1 MSVFSKFSPR
11 LQQAIVARLGWTAL
25 RPVQELA
32 GEALLGGAN
41 AVVLAPTAGGK
52 TEASI
57 FPTLSILLDNPAA
70 GVGALYIAPIKALL
84 NNQAERLG
92 LYSEMVG
99 LRRFVWHGDTT
110 SHERR
115 GFLREPADLLMTTPE
130 SLEVMLVSESI
141 DTRQLFGD
149 LRVVIIDEVH
159 ALAGTDRGAHLLSV
173 IERIARVS
181 RHDVQ
186 RVGLSATVG
195 NPAAILGWLQ
205 GTSTRP
211 ATIVDPPKQPVRRQL
226 LVSRRPELADLARDA
241 SKLARGGKSLFFCQS
256 RSVTEA
262 VAEHMRR
269 AGTAVFVHH
278 SAVSLEERRLA
289 EERFHHG
296 TDACIVCTSTLELG
310 IDVGDLDRVLQHEAP
325 DTVSSFLQRMGRT
338 GRRAGQVAN
347 TTFFCET
354 GAGVVQAV
362 ALIELAKAGWVEP
375 VELGERCWPV
385 LVHQVLAMAL
395 AEEGVPPEAAWEHL
409 SRVSDFKGIH
419 RAEFERLIAWML
431 RDKSLVLLDGRL
443 LLGPKAER
451 RFGRR
456 NFMELYAV
464 FSSPQSYSVET
475 TAGQPLGTLSQ
486 GFVDRLVEGVS
497 CFLLG
502 GRPWSVLRIVHED
515 RRLVVE
521 AAPRGKKP
529 TWGGFI
535 PSFLGFELCQKIRE
549 VLTSGQSYAYLDE
562 GAAASLAEE
571 RVGMEGITAEPMS
584 GVFVG
589 ESEIRWWTFAGG
601 RINTT
606 LRHALEAL
614 GASWKIVPDNFG
626 LTIRGEDVTQHAFG
640 ELLERLREPEVWE
653 NEKLWRDVAEGL
665 PSYRLSKF
673 QPLMPPWVER
683 EVVAS
688 YLLDVAG
695 AWRWLSGKGQTG
707 EPAARVPATVAA
719 PTRQELE
726 KAAAPVVAPAA
737 APIPRDVCRPV
748 RWVAS
753 DAELPALCES
763 LRREPFIGLDV
774 ETTIQ
779 NRTLCL
785 IQVAT
790 SSGTYLLDALELSDL
805 SPLGEVFGE
814 PSVVKVI
821 HNANFERSVLERY
834 GVPLDGV
841 VDTLRVSRR
850 LRGSKID
857 GGHSLKSVCARELGV
872 QLDKSEQVS
881 DWSQRP
887 LSERQV
893 AYAALDAEVLLRLFE
908 HFGRPAIGDGEN
920 LKLW

>member
-1 MSVFSKFSPR
+1 M
-11 LQQAIVARLGWTAL
+11 
-25 RPVQELA
+25 
-32 GEALLGGAN
+32 
-41 AVVLAPTAGGK
+41 
-52 TEASI
+52 
-57 FPTLSILLDNPAA
+57 D
-70 GVGALYIAPIKALL
+70 
-84 NNQAERLG
+84 
-92 LYSEMVG
+92 
-99 LRRFVWHGDTT
+99 
-110 SHERR
+110 
-115 GFLREPADLLMTTPE
+115 
-130 SLEVMLVSESI
+130 
-141 DTRQLFGD
+141 
-149 LRVVIIDEVH
+149 VH
-159 ALAGTDRGAHLLSV
+159 RGAELPALVQGWWPGGRGSV
-173 IERIARVS
+173 GRGRYLPGA
-181 RHDVQ
+181 
-186 RVGLSATVG
+186 
-195 NPAAILGWLQ
+195 
-205 GTSTRP
+205 RP
-211 ATIVDPPKQPVRRQL
+211 APDDGL
-226 LVSRRPELADLARDA
+226 FLALPE
-241 SKLARGGKSLFFCQS
+241 
-256 RSVTEA
+256 
-262 VAEHMRR
+262 
-269 AGTAVFVHH
+269 
-278 SAVSLEERRLA
+278 
-289 EERFHHG
+289 
-296 TDACIVCTSTLELG
+296 I
-310 IDVGDLDRVLQHEAP
+310 
-325 DTVSSFLQRMGRT
+325 
-338 GRRAGQVAN
+338 
-347 TTFFCET
+347 
-354 GAGVVQAV
+354 GA
-362 ALIELAKAGWVEP
+362 
-375 VELGERCWPV
+375 
-385 LVHQVLAMAL
+385 
-395 AEEGVPPEAAWEHL
+395 
-409 SRVSDFKGIH
+409 
-419 RAEFERLIAWML
+419 
-431 RDKSLVLLDGRL
+431 
-443 LLGPKAER
+443 
-451 RFGRR
+451 
-456 NFMELYAV
+456 
-464 FSSPQSYSVET
+464 
-475 TAGQPLGTLSQ
+475 
-486 GFVDRLVEGVS
+486 
-497 CFLLG
+497 
-502 GRPWSVLRIVHED
+502 
-515 RRLVVE
+515 
-521 AAPRGKKP
+521 
-529 TWGGFI
+529 
-535 PSFLGFELCQKIRE
+535 SFLGFELCQKIRE